1 MPKTSAA
8 LRRANKKIRAATKLP
23 PRAHAALSRV
33 GVTTV
38 TNAARQARVD
48 KALATRQR
56 NAETRARQ
64 AMIADGVLP
73 FEP

>member
-33 GVTTV
+33 GVSTV
-38 TNAARQARVD
+38 TSAARQARVN
-48 KALATRQR
+48 KALATRTS
-56 NAETRARQ
+56 NAERRVAQR
-64 AMIADGVLP
+64 MIADGILP
-73 FEP
+73 LEP